1 MQALQSKVTM
11 YDYYMALEKLTENR
25 GFASVPKR
33 YKEFVRMTR
42 QYRYLTALKRGGRA
56 HVPSGILG
64 TGNGELGIQCPACPT
79 PGVNLPLDWESA
91 PPDQKFLYTLFLA
104 LDACFRLKR
113 RIVSSVEKDPGLGI
127 DWSYFVENE
136 PFRRYILT
144 VTDQKEMSTCSGL
157 AALDYANTKFS
168 RGYAATGVCLGVCAR
183 HEIIQRNGAADLQ
196 VGERY
201 CNMDYCLA
209 SLLRHHDPKLNK
221 LVSYDIVCQWSKHVL
236 ERLQKLPPLVRLKI
250 ASNAIRFAIPKLHI
264 HGHTQFC
271 QRTYSLNY
279 LPGVGRTDGEGIKR
293 PWANIGATSTS
304 TRAMGP
310 GARIEMLNDHW
321 SHWNWQKIIGMGQL
335 FAKRLRLAIAE
346 REVQQES
353 FEIFSSKQA
362 ERIDTWKAMVSA
374 FEADGSKPNPYEI
387 PSHGITEAD
396 VRLRLAKLES
406 EDAGK
411 GVPALHEVG
420 PSGFIVE
427 GLEIEETQRRISA
440 YVKKASGS
448 AQKLN
453 GVDMRTKLTR
463 SLARLR
469 VLQGIYTPCVIHKL
483 TTCDTPDEEEAESCP
498 LLLPSALTP
507 EERLTCAPGLVQ
519 IEQELR
525 DAQCRSAL
533 NELRTLLFIKARLVG
548 YKDRNARHQH
558 ANTRARILIE
568 RNEDRIK
575 LQTQKYQAAW
585 RALTNMS
592 HDVGWPQLKQ
602 EHIRCMDDPDTLTE
616 RHTRLAR
623 QVEKDGVDTILVETG
638 VKEGDVACDAQVEG
652 ETVGEERRVAKEG
665 YRTISWIWVDGDY
678 SEESMSD
685 GMDTGK

>member
-1 MQALQSKVTM
+1 
-11 YDYYMALEKLTENR
+11 
-25 GFASVPKR
+25 
-33 YKEFVRMTR
+33 
-42 QYRYLTALKRGGRA
+42 
-56 HVPSGILG
+56 
-64 TGNGELGIQCPACPT
+64 
-79 PGVNLPLDWESA
+79 
-91 PPDQKFLYTLFLA
+91 
-104 LDACFRLKR
+104 
-113 RIVSSVEKDPGLGI
+113 
-127 DWSYFVENE
+127 
-136 PFRRYILT
+136 
-144 VTDQKEMSTCSGL
+144 
-157 AALDYANTKFS
+157 
-168 RGYAATGVCLGVCAR
+168 
-183 HEIIQRNGAADLQ
+183 
-196 VGERY
+196 
-201 CNMDYCLA
+201 MDYCLT

-279 LPGVGRTDGEGIKR
+279 LPGVGRTDGEGIER

-310 GARIEMLNDHW
+310 GARIETLNDHW

-374 FEADGSKPNPYEI
+374 FKADGSKPNPYEI

-427 GLEIEETQRRISA
+427 GLEIEETQYVIKSLCLILTLTSREATNFCIRQEGLGHGLESYRAFTPHASFTSSLLATPQMRR
-440 YVKKASGS
+440 
-448 AQKLN
+448 
-453 GVDMRTKLTR
+453 
-463 SLARLR
+463 RLSPA
-469 VLQGIYTPCVIHKL
+469 LC
-483 TTCDTPDEEEAESCP
+483 SCP
-498 LLLPSALTP
+498 LPLLPRNVSH
-507 EERLTCAPGLVQ
+507 APGLVQ

-533 NELRTLLFIKARLVG
+533 NELRTLLFIKARLIG

-568 RNEDRIK
+568 RNEDHIK

-623 QVEKDGVDTILVETG
+623 QVEEDGVDTILVETG

-665 YRTISWIWVDGDY
+665 YQTISWIWVDGDY

-685 GMDTGK
+685 GMDTALRVEWAKAWSRVRRWEEEVDLLREEMRRTLVSLRHQARTWESKATNGSGPPDVLAGLSAYAHRQAHIRYALASRFEEIWWGKRYQR

>member
-1 MQALQSKVTM
+1 
-11 YDYYMALEKLTENR
+11 
-25 GFASVPKR
+25 
-33 YKEFVRMTR
+33 
-42 QYRYLTALKRGGRA
+42 
-56 HVPSGILG
+56 
-64 TGNGELGIQCPACPT
+64 
-79 PGVNLPLDWESA
+79 
-91 PPDQKFLYTLFLA
+91 
-104 LDACFRLKR
+104 
-113 RIVSSVEKDPGLGI
+113 
-127 DWSYFVENE
+127 
-136 PFRRYILT
+136 
-144 VTDQKEMSTCSGL
+144 
-157 AALDYANTKFS
+157 
-168 RGYAATGVCLGVCAR
+168 
-183 HEIIQRNGAADLQ
+183 
-196 VGERY
+196 
-201 CNMDYCLA
+201 MDYCLA

-279 LPGVGRTDGEGIKR
+279 LPGVGRTDGEGIER
-293 PWANIGATSTS
+293 PWANIVATSTS

-310 GARIEMLNDHW
+310 GARIETLNDHW
-321 SHWNWQKIIGMGQL
+321 SHWNWQKIIEMGQL

-396 VRLRLAKLES
+396 VQLRLAKLES

-427 GLEIEETQRRISA
+427 GLEIEETQ
-440 YVKKASGS
+440 YVIKS
-448 AQKLN
+448 LCLI
-453 GVDMRTKLTR
+453 LTLTSR
-463 SLARLR
+463 EAMNFCIRQEGLG
-469 VLQGIYTPCVIHKL
+469 GIYTPCVIHKL
-483 TTCDTPDEEEAESCP
+483 TTRDTPDEEEAESCP

-533 NELRTLLFIKARLVG
+533 NELCTLLFIKARLVG

-685 GMDTGK
+685 GMDTALRVEWAKAWSRVRRWEEEVDLLREEMRRTLVSLRHQARTWESKATNGSGPPDVLAGLSAYAHRQAHIRYALASRFEEIWWGKDTKGDDDEEEEEAAGEGDEEY